1 MPKPISRREVLR
13 RFKAL
18 GWSGPYA
25 GGNHMFMRRGSL
37 TVRIPNPH
45 GSDID
50 WSLMKRLLAQAGI
63 TPNQWDAIG

>member
-1 MPKPISRREVLR
+1 MPKPISRREILR

-18 GWSGPYA
+18 GWNGPYA
-25 GGNHMFMRRGSL
+25 GGNHMFMRKGSA

-50 WSLMKRLLAQAGI
+50 WSLMKRILAQAGI
-63 TPNQWDAIG
+63 IPEQWDAVE